1 MGRESVSA
9 RDNNEVDMEL
19 MNQMQQEGAEFNPN
33 EMFPKEIKA
42 LLNVP
47 ENTHKNVNSFTPMS
61 FNMGGAGNN
70 FLGISPFTNKEGH
83 HDGGASTKKSS
94 AVFSVSYQ

>member
-1 MGRESVSA
+1 MTQVSPKYPSGNFDVLSQVSESMGKESISA

-42 LLNVP
+42 LLSVP

-61 FNMGGAGNN
+61 FNIGGAGNN
-70 FLGISPFTNKEGH
+70 FLGISPFTH
-83 HDGGASTKKSS
+83 
-94 AVFSVSYQ
+94 